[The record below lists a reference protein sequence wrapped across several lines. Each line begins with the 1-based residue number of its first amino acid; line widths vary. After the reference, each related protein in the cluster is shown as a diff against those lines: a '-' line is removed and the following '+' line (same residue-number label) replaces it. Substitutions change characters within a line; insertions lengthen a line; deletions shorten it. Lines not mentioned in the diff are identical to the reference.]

1 MLLLRVSSAEAGGL
15 TEGAAM
21 AFMGGKSNGWVKR
34 FAIAALGGSGNMARH
49 PVPAGV
55 SWWVARAERTVS
67 EEIPAPPNAVRDFYV
82 DLDNIKRVHPL
93 VVAVRATDRRQT
105 ADGYVQTYRVQDRI
119 PLGPLHLRIS
129 YVARLHVPNIGD
141 VTAEARQFPRV
152 RLRTT
157 VTFEP
162 IDCRHATH
170 RAHAHRCAARLGG
183 DDGPRGGQGAYRHA
197 GGHAPLLRVA
207 IRTRRAR

>member
-1 MLLLRVSSAEAGGL
+1 MHLLRVLSAEAGGL

-21 AFMGGKSNGWVKR
+21 AVMGGKFNRWVNR
-34 FAIAALGGSGNMARH
+34 FAIAA
-49 PVPAGV
+49 PAANRRDSAAV

-105 ADGYVQTYRVQDRI
+105 ADGYVQSYRVQDRI

-129 YVARLHVPNIGD
+129 YVARLHVPDTGD

-152 RLRTT
+152 RLAHDGDVRADRRGNA
-157 VTFEP
+157 P
-162 IDCRHATH
+162 H

-183 DDGPRGGQGAYRHA
+183 DDGPRGGQGAHRHA